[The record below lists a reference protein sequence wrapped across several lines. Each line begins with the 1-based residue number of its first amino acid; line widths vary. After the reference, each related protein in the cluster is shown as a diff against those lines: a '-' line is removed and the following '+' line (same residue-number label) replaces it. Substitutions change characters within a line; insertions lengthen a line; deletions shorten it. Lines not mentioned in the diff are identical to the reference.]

1 MPRLKPY
8 DLSNVTQTDL
18 AYLAG
23 LIDGEGCFY
32 IGYVQTRSKSIKRN
46 YHCILKISNNCK
58 EVLEWV
64 HITFGGRTTVFNKKR
79 KDHTRNFITYD
90 WYASGYLI
98 RDLTVLILP
107 YLKIKK
113 AQAEIMIQMRNT
125 FPESGSRGPVQPP
138 ADILAIRSKLCVLM
152 HRLNS
157 RFKNH
162 PFKRDLY

>member
-8 DLSNVTQTDL
+8 DLSEVTETDL

-32 IGYVQTRSKSIKRN
+32 IGYIKTRSKYVKRN
-46 YHCILKISNNCK
+46 YHSLLKISNNCK

-64 HITFGGRTTVFNKKR
+64 HATFGGRTTIFNKKR
-79 KDHTRNFITYD
+79 KDHTRNFITHD
-90 WYASGYLI
+90 WYASGYLV
-98 RDLTVLILP
+98 RDLSILILP
-107 YLKIKK
+107 FLKIKK
-113 AQAEIMIQMRNT
+113 AQAEVMIQMRNT
-125 FPESGSRGPVQPP
+125 FPQSGSRGPVQPSQE
-138 ADILAIRSKLCVLM
+138 ILDLRSDLCTQM

-162 PFKRDLY
+162 PLKSDLY